1 MDTKPMHKDL
11 WNVLTETERAEACLA
26 VWQGQDLMS
35 EGARK
40 AILPELARC
49 LRFREKFLQRKSA
62 EERAILLLKNIK
74 RPDLAGFYGPML
86 RSWLLCRK
94 SPMLSTFLNALGL
107 PHNNGLIQE
116 DVQPPDMA
124 GFRKG
129 IQAIH
134 GKFPD
139 KDVAVY
145 LSCLILLGQDLWD
158 HLSEAIEAEQFD
170 LAGLLGIAAPG
181 KSEAGPK
188 EQAEEEEETTAQ
200 PEDTDE
206 FTTLDNWLIR
216 TIVASAF
223 GEEGA
228 LQPEQVEDLVEETV
242 ELNASKQHRLFHRGY
257 LHAIFGRG
265 LSFHFQGENE
275 ERRLWYFCGALFG
288 FLRRED
294 HAKCLS
300 LLQEQARLAKRLAES
315 RKVRCGAMLLPQ
327 LYRPLLDAGEFA
339 LARDWLENQVM
350 MLHPEKRARMLF
362 GAHCD
367 AATLLRRG
375 KPAEASLF
383 LEVVDSATEDAT
395 AFPEGFC
402 SWIRMQNDRKRA
414 QALQLKGEFA
424 GAEHILE
431 ELVKK
436 EGFDDGPSALG
447 DLGLIRGG
455 FRSLQAILPRREQE
469 KSAPLHDSLAK
480 GAELFEQAVTRHGT
494 MATNAHFCLGI
505 LHLLRDTK
513 HASRCADHFK
523 NALLGMLR
531 KEEAYS
537 EGNLIEWAQFCL
549 GLTLLEAGEP
559 SDYHNAAERIEQSL
573 GGTVVFPL
581 WLWGRAL
588 HAAVLFDDTSLAE
601 KVAEHL
607 LHTRGAE
614 VQTILRQSGI
624 ATQSRGICRKYLDWL
639 LTVKLPVA
647 ERWFE
652 LKQLL
657 PCALKDGDLSQA
669 EDILDALEGVAL
681 ENEECRA
688 GFLQL
693 LQESANYSPAWDTSE
708 AELARIKMQE
718 LGGQFAE
725 AAELLKRRIYRLREG
740 GADYQLA
747 EARGILERVRGYK
760 LDDPSLVLLAEQLAP
775 TNETPAS
782 PGLTDKLR
790 AGHSLFVLYIGGN
803 ETQEVYVPHIRAE
816 LLRVYPGLR
825 IEFYF
830 PQWTSRWNVHL
841 DKVRPM
847 IVDADVVVLNKFVRT
862 QFGES
867 VRRLCNA
874 DHPWWPCTGHGRK
887 SLKTS
892 IEEAAIWVLQKQRST

>member
-1 MDTKPMHKDL
+1 MDANLTHKDL
-11 WNVLTETERAEACLA
+11 WNALTEAERGEACLA
-26 VWQGQDLMS
+26 VWQGQDSMS
-35 EGARK
+35 QGARK

-62 EERAILLLKNIK
+62 EERATLLLKNIK
-74 RPDLAGFYGPML
+74 RPDLTGFYGPVL

-94 SPMLSTFLNALGL
+94 SPMLSAFLNALGL
-107 PHNNGLIQE
+107 PHNNGLIEKEVQAP
-116 DVQPPDMA
+116 DVA

-129 IQAIH
+129 IQTIH

-145 LSCLILLGQDLWD
+145 LSCLSLLGQDLWD
-158 HLSEAIEAEQFD
+158 HLPEAIEAEQFD
-170 LAGLLGIAAPG
+170 LTGSLGIEAPG
-181 KSEAGPK
+181 KSEAADK
-188 EQAEEEEETTAQ
+188 EQSAGEESPAQ

-257 LHAIFGRG
+257 LHAIFGRE

-288 FLRRED
+288 FLRRGD
-294 HAKCLS
+294 AAKCLA
-300 LLQEQARLAKRLAES
+300 LLQEQTKLTKGLAEN
-315 RKVRCGAMLLPQ
+315 RNVRCGAMLLPQ
-327 LYRPLLDAGEFA
+327 LYRSLLDAGEFA
-339 LARDWLENQVM
+339 LARDWLENQVT
-350 MLHPEKRARMLF
+350 MLHPEKRVRMLL
-362 GAHCD
+362 GAHYD

-383 LEVVDSATEDAT
+383 LEVVDSATEDPRG
-395 AFPEGFC
+395 FPEGFC
-402 SWIRMQNDRKRA
+402 PWIRMQNDRKRA

-431 ELVKK
+431 GLVK
-436 EGFDDGPSALG
+436 EEDFDDGPSALA

-469 KSAPLHDSLAK
+469 KSASLRDSLAK
-480 GAELFEQAVTRHGT
+480 GAELFEQAITQHGNK
-494 MATNAHFCLGI
+494 ATNAHFCLGV
-505 LHLLRDTK
+505 LQLLRDTNN
-513 HASRCADHFK
+513 ASRCADHFK

-537 EGNLIEWAQFCL
+537 EGNLIEWAQFLL
-549 GLTLLEAGEP
+549 GLALLEAGEP
-559 SDYHNAAERIEQSL
+559 SDYQNAAERIEHSL
-573 GGTVVFPL
+573 GGTVTFPI

-624 ATQSRGICRKYLDWL
+624 ATQSQGIRRKYLDWL
-639 LTVKLPVA
+639 LAVKLPVA
-647 ERWFE
+647 ERWSE

-669 EDILDALEGVAL
+669 EDILDALEGLAL

-688 GFLQL
+688 SFLQL
-693 LQESANYSPAWDTSE
+693 LQESASYSPAWDTSE
-708 AELARIKMQE
+708 AELASIKMQE

-747 EARGILERVRGYK
+747 EARGILERVQGYK
-760 LDDPSLVLLAEQLAP
+760 LDDPSLAPLAGQLAP
-775 TNETPAS
+775 SNDTPAC

-803 ETQEVYVPHIRAE
+803 ETQEVYVPHIRTE
-816 LLRVYPGLR
+816 LLRDYPGLR

-830 PQWTSRWNVHL
+830 PQWSSRWNVHL

-847 IVDADVVVLNKFVRT
+847 IADADVVVLNKFVRT

-874 DHPWWPCTGHGRK
+874 DHPWWPCTGHGKK

-892 IEEAAIWVLQKQRST
+892 IEEAAVWVLQKQ